1 MRDDRWKIGDNAVM
15 LNIAEDLRGTIHA
28 ALPLLE
34 GIADGEASIPRA
46 PGKWSRKEILGHLID
61 SACNNQQKFVRTMEN
76 AEHDFVG
83 YHQNFW
89 VESQRYNSADWSGL
103 IALWRCFNL
112 HLAHIIENTTPALLV
127 NSITVEDHGTFTLE
141 FIMRDYVE
149 HLKHHLLQIL
159 PRGPLSSK
167 FANGYDS

>member
-1 MRDDRWKIGDNAVM
+1 M

-34 GIADGEASIPRA
+34 GTADADASIPTA

-76 AEHDFVG
+76 TAHDFVG

-89 VESQRYNSADWSGL
+89 VESQRYNTADWSGL
-103 IALWRCFNL
+103 IAFWRAYNL
-112 HLAHIIENTTPALLV
+112 HLAHIIEHTDPALLA
-127 NSITVEDHGTFTLE
+127 NSITVEDHGNFTLE

-159 PRGPLSSK
+159 PDSPLSSK
-167 FANGYDS
+167 FENTYDT